1 MSVSVQISSRF
12 CIKRIIVNTNHCGS
26 VSHQRGNLPIVA
38 NEVRG
43 AGRFSHSGSNA
54 LQPVGDWFPQQ
65 RRDRLSDST
74 ILVWGGHTNSG
85 HDVSLT
91 VPELS

>member
-1 MSVSVQISSRF
+1 MDR
-12 CIKRIIVNTNHCGS
+12 RGS
-26 VSHQRGNLPIVA
+26 VSLSAATYLLGPMRFVVQADSHTVA
-38 NEVRG
+38 PMP
-43 AGRFSHSGSNA
+43 SN
-54 LQPVGDWFPQQ
+54 QSVTGFPQQ

>member
-1 MSVSVQISSRF
+1 MRFVVQADSHTVAPMPSNQSVTGFLNNV
-12 CIKRIIVNTNHCGS
+12 VT
-26 VSHQRGNLPIVA
+26 
-38 NEVRG
+38 
-43 AGRFSHSGSNA
+43 
-54 LQPVGDWFPQQ
+54 
-65 RRDRLSDST
+65 DST